1 MAVIPS
7 AQRFVNS
14 LTLHTPQDEQTLAAW
29 SPVDD
34 KFSLSYK
41 NCANVPVQPPLTSD
55 CDDGWT
61 FLLRLAARK
70 LESDCQH
77 FSKLR
82 AFLFLWKMIVAFKNL
97 NATGLHLDRQNQQY
111 PVIVG
116 ISHFPDNNSVTCA
129 HLMRVFRRNNKL
141 LWLTGFIFLKFLF
154 LEGEAEI
161 WPAGVS
167 NGTHTYLCHPDPEK
181 TDRRND
187 EWLIMR
193 VIITILM
200 HTFTHTS

>member
-1 MAVIPS
+1 M
-7 AQRFVNS
+7 
-14 LTLHTPQDEQTLAAW
+14 
-29 SPVDD
+29 
-34 KFSLSYK
+34 
-41 NCANVPVQPPLTSD
+41 
-55 CDDGWT
+55 
-61 FLLRLAARK
+61 FLLHLAARK
-70 LESDCQH
+70 LHTGIWLST
-77 FSKLR
+77 FPKLG

-97 NATGLHLDRQNQQY
+97 NATGLHLDRQNQQH
-111 PVIVG
+111 PAIVG
-116 ISHFPDNNSVTCA
+116 ISHFPDNNSRTCA
-129 HLMRVFRRNNKL
+129 HLTRVFRRNNKL
-141 LWLTGFIFLKFLF
+141 LWLTGFIFIKFSF
-154 LEGEAEI
+154 LEGEAEV